1 MRPKSITL
9 FERFY
14 LASLVIMVINFFWS
28 FDTMVAQ
35 IQRDPA
41 MGPLGWGAGAVIAI
55 FAVSLAISLLLWFF
69 AARRRSVIAK
79 WILVIFAMIGVW
91 SLSSTFAAISSAQLI
106 APLLV
111 TVLQIAATILLF
123 RADAKPWFA
132 GNKPWFAGKGPDEAD
147 PATFD

>member
-1 MRPKSITL
+1 MRPKSIIL
-9 FERFY
+9 FERLY
-14 LASLVIMVINFFWS
+14 LASLVIMAINFFWS

-41 MGPLGWGAGAVIAI
+41 MGPLGWGGGAMIAI
-55 FAVSLAISLLLWFF
+55 FAASMAISLLLWFF
-69 AARRRSVIAK
+69 VARRGSAIAK
-79 WILVIFAMIGVW
+79 WILVIFAVIGVW
-91 SLSSTFAAISSAQLI
+91 SLSNTFTEISSAQLI

-132 GNKPWFAGKGPDEAD
+132 GNVQDEAD
-147 PATFD
+147 PAAFD